1 MHTAILNAFTQPNW
15 SIHFGWVKAHA
26 GIEGNEAANTLVEE
40 AAQDEE
46 DRNFVY
52 DRIPTST
59 IAASV
64 KEAGFKILQAQWERA
79 EKGAIC
85 RSFFPIVEQRL
96 KLRIPITPE
105 FTAIVSGHGKTKVY
119 LNRFNLTDNPM
130 CPCNEGEQS
139 GEHLIYI
146 YMQNTGT
153 PKKLHDTT
161 CNDQRWE
168 LAPLKQ
174 RTSNQILKR
183 LCTIC

>member
-85 RSFFPIVEQRL
+85 RSFFSNCRSDAH
-96 KLRIPITPE
+96 ITD
-105 FTAIVSGHGKTKVY
+105 S
-119 LNRFNLTDNPM
+119 N
-130 CPCNEGEQS
+130 
-139 GEHLIYI
+139 
-146 YMQNTGT
+146 NTGV
-153 PKKLHDTT
+153 H
-161 CNDQRWE
+161 CNRQRPRE
-168 LAPLKQ
+168 D
-174 RTSNQILKR
+174 
-183 LCTIC
+183 